1 MIKSNRISTICSLV
15 DKKIIAEIGADH
27 GYITLNL
34 FQNAKIDF
42 AFLTD
47 ISDNSLQKARDNF
60 SQSNF
65 SNNVMFLVGN
75 GLEVFENIQ
84 KENNYKKP
92 EQVIIAGMGGNEI
105 IKILQNNKYS
115 FDNFVLQPQ
124 RNVVDLR
131 HYLQEN
137 FFEIKDDVITKDGK
151 LFYNVLKVEKVKT
164 KKLLTNKELVFGK
177 TNLQTKSKIF
187 KDYLVYELDKLQG
200 YSKHTKE
207 VENKII
213 LIKEVLKEI

>member
-65 SNNVMFLVGN
+65 SNNVMFLVGD
-75 GLEVFENIQ
+75 GLKVFENIQ
-84 KENNYKKP
+84 KENNCKKP
-92 EQVIIAGMGGNEI
+92 EQIIIAGMGGNEI

-115 FDNFVLQPQ
+115 F
-124 RNVVDLR
+124 
-131 HYLQEN
+131 EN
-137 FFEIKDDVITKDGK
+137 FKFSVFSAFVISSAEPP
-151 LFYNVLKVEKVKT
+151 FSE
-164 KKLLTNKELVFGK
+164 KKLGKFLNFFISSDILT
-177 TNLQTKSKIF
+177 S
-187 KDYLVYELDKLQG
+187 
-200 YSKHTKE
+200 
-207 VENKII
+207 
-213 LIKEVLKEI
+213 

>member
-60 SQSNF
+60 SQSNL
-65 SNNVMFLVGN
+65 SNNVMFLVGD
-75 GLEVFENIQ
+75 GLKVFENIQ
-84 KENNYKKP
+84 KENNCKKP
-92 EQVIIAGMGGNEI
+92 EQIIIAGMGGNEI

-115 FDNFVLQPQ
+115 FENFILQPQ
-124 RNVVDLR
+124 RNVIELR

-137 FFEIKDDVITKDGK
+137 FFEIKKDIITKDGK

-164 KKLLTNKELVFGK
+164 KKLLNNKELLFGK
-177 TNLQTKSKIF
+177 TNLQTKNPVF
-187 KDYLVYELDKLQG
+187 RDYLVYELDKLQG

-207 VENKII
+207 VESKII
-213 LIKEVLKEI
+213 QIKEVLKEI